1 MMHVFNREMS
11 VYSSTLLVPDLPSIA
26 KRHVGWEGGQKEVR
40 DQLEVHLFHG
50 LSKRPQSW

>member
-1 MMHVFNREMS
+1 MCLTEKCL
-11 VYSSTLLVPDLPSIA
+11 STPVRYWCPELPSIA